1 MEQKDECIRRAYKL
15 LDKSRKYNK
24 KDDLNNSVMMNKK
37 TAFEILMCKYMF
49 NNQNNEYLFL
59 RNKLVLNN

>member
-49 NNQNNEYLFL
+49 ILIIRIMNIYFFEINWF
-59 RNKLVLNN
+59 